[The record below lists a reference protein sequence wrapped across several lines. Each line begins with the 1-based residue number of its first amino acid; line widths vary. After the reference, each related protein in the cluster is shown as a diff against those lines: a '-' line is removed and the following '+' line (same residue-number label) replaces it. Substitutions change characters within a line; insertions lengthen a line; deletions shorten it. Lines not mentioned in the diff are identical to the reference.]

1 MFRLRKTIRP
11 IRPLVQTRDETRE
24 ESSKREEKDATTTT
38 TTTATSAATTTTT
51 KAATHRTSDEKL
63 SICRILNTK
72 ILKFKLYK

>member
-38 TTTATSAATTTTT
+38 TTATSAATTTTT

-63 SICRILNTK
+63 PICRILNTK
-72 ILKFKLYK
+72 FLNFKLYK